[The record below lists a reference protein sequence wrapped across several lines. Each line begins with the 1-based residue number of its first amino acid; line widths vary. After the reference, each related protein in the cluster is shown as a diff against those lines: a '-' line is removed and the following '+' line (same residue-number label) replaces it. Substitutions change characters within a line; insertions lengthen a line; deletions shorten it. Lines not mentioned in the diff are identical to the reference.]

1 MEDTEKQIQTLIN
14 SRTTYVGHVT
24 KVSNKINDLIEN
36 CEHYKKLDCL
46 QNQLMSLSE
55 KINGIH
61 NQILELVQCS
71 LLQ

>member
-1 MEDTEKQIQTLIN
+1 MEHTEKQIQTLIN

-46 QNQLMSLSE
+46 QNQLMYLS
-55 KINGIH
+55 
-61 NQILELVQCS
+61 
-71 LLQ
+71 